1 MRLFVAVDIP
11 SEIKARLRA
20 FVDRLRPTAKL
31 SWSPVDNLHVTT
43 KFVGEWPEERL
54 GELKSALA
62 QVPKP
67 GFVDVAVRGL
77 GWFPNAKNPRVF
89 WAGIEAGVSLQ
100 KLAEDTERQ
109 LTPLG
114 VPVEER
120 GFHPHL
126 TLARRRDPVP
136 LDELRRALAQ
146 QGEKD
151 QQEQDSSRHDFG
163 SFQAASFVLYLSAGG
178 RYTKLEEFPLAP

>member
-1 MRLFVAVDIP
+1 VRLFVAIDIP

-31 SWSPVDNLHVTT
+31 SWSPADNLHVTT
-43 KFVGEWPEERL
+43 KFIGEWPEERL

-62 QVPKP
+62 LVPRP
-67 GFVDVAVRGL
+67 GPVEVAVRGL

-89 WAGIEAGVSLQ
+89 WAGIEGGVSLQ

-114 VPVEER
+114 VSVEER

-136 LDELRRALAQ
+136 LDKLRKVL
-146 QGEKD
+146 EE
-151 QQEQDSSRHDFG
+151 QEQDSSHHDFG

-178 RYTKLEEFPLAP
+178 KYTKLQEVPLVELTS

>member
-1 MRLFVAVDIP
+1 VRLFVAIDIP

-31 SWSPVDNLHVTT
+31 SWSPADNLHVTT
-43 KFVGEWPEERL
+43 KFIGEWPEERL

-67 GFVDVAVRGL
+67 GPVEVAVRGL

-89 WAGIEAGVSLQ
+89 WAGIEGGASLQ
-100 KLAEDTERQ
+100 KLAEDTKRQ

-114 VPVEER
+114 VSVEER

-136 LDELRRALAQ
+136 LDKLQKVLE
-146 QGEKD
+146 E
-151 QQEQDSSRHDFG
+151 QEQDSSHHDFG

-178 RYTKLEEFPLAP
+178 RYTKLQEFPLVELTS

>member
-1 MRLFVAVDIP
+1 MRLFVAIDIP
-11 SEIKARLRA
+11 SEIKTRLRA
-20 FVDRLRPTAKL
+20 FVDPLRPTSKL

-43 KFVGEWPEERL
+43 KFIGEWPEERL
-54 GELKSALA
+54 GELKDALG

-67 GFVDVAVRGL
+67 GLVEVAVRGL

-89 WAGIEAGVSLQ
+89 WAGIESGASLQ
-100 KLAEDTERQ
+100 KLAEDTERK
-109 LTPLG
+109 LAALG

-136 LDELRRALAQ
+136 LDKLRRALEQ
-146 QGEKD
+146 QG
-151 QQEQDSSRHDFG
+151 QDSSRHDFG
-163 SFQAASFVLYLSAGG
+163 SFQAASFALYLSAGG
-178 RYTKLEEFPLAP
+178 KYTKLEEFPLAA